1 MDVGVVIGLMFV
13 LAVFIFGTIITLRVV
28 RAVKRGVE
36 RTGAQVRRTTEET
49 LLKARSAQ
57 PGPVGQAARI
67 RLELRSSIDS
77 TRAALEAEAQQDP
90 GLGEA
95 VQLLDSLHEHA
106 RHLDRELRVLME
118 REPDHSRIAA
128 RLPEA
133 RERMRHIKESADSLR
148 YAAQD
153 RARRFD
159 AEELG
164 ALRDRIDIESGAL
177 RHWTPGPGGPRPEA
191 AADASSAGEAAA
203 GRGAEPSAPA
213 AHSEKQEEQE
223 RQEGR
228 ERQEKSAQSAQPE
241 LGPSGQ
247 GSGRSAAD
255 LTGSD
260 LTGADP
266 IARVADRGDTAG
278 VFEKRRPRNAS

>member
-77 TRAALEAEAQQDP
+77 TRAALEADAQHDP

-95 VQLLDSLHEHA
+95 VDLLDSLHEHA
-106 RHLDRELRVLME
+106 RHLDRELRALME

-148 YAAQD
+148 FAAQD

-159 AEELG
+159 SEGLG

-177 RHWTPGPGGPRPEA
+177 RHWTPSPSGPQPD
-191 AADASSAGEAAA
+191 ADAVTGGSSAGEAAA
-203 GRGAEPSAPA
+203 DRRAAPSAPD
-213 AHSEKQEEQE
+213 AHAEQQKGQKE
-223 RQEGR
+223 Q
-228 ERQEKSAQSAQPE
+228 QKSAQSARPE

-260 LTGADP
+260 LTGSEPTGRA
-266 IARVADRGDTAG
+266 ADRREATG

>member
-95 VQLLDSLHEHA
+95 VQLLDGLHEHA

-148 YAAQD
+148 HAAQD

-159 AEELG
+159 AEGLG

-177 RHWTPGPGGPRPEA
+177 RHWTPGPGRPRPEA
-191 AADASSAGEAAA
+191 AADTSPADASPAGEAAA
-203 GRGAEPSAPA
+203 GRGAEPSAPE
-213 AHSEKQEEQE
+213 AHSEEQE
-223 RQEGR
+223 KQKA
-228 ERQEKSAQSAQPE
+228 QEKAGQSAQPALE
-241 LGPSGQ
+241 PSGQ
-247 GSGRSAAD
+247 GSGLSAAD

-260 LTGADP
+260 LTGSDP
-266 IARVADRGDTAG
+266 IGRVADRGDTAG

>member
-77 TRAALEAEAQQDP
+77 TRAALEADAQRDP
-90 GLGEA
+90 GLREA
-95 VQLLDSLHEHA
+95 VDLLDSLHEHA
-106 RHLDRELRVLME
+106 RHLDRELRALME

-177 RHWTPGPGGPRPEA
+177 RHWTPSPSGPRS
-191 AADASSAGEAAA
+191 AADAAAEGSSAGEAAA
-203 GRGAEPSAPA
+203 DRHAGPSAPD
-213 AHSEKQEEQE
+213 AHAEQQEA
-223 RQEGR
+223 QEGR
-228 ERQEKSAQSAQPE
+228 QKPAQSARPE
-241 LGPSGQ
+241 LGPPGQ
-247 GSGRSAAD
+247 GSGLSAAD
-255 LTGSD
+255 LTGSG
-260 LTGADP
+260 LTASEPTGRAAGRRDS
-266 IARVADRGDTAG
+266 TG

>member
-77 TRAALEAEAQQDP
+77 TRAALEADAQQDP

-148 YAAQD
+148 FAAQD

-159 AEELG
+159 AEGLG

-177 RHWTPGPGGPRPEA
+177 RHWTPGPSGPPPEA
-191 AADASSAGEAAA
+191 AAADSFPAGEAVA
-203 GRGAEPSAPA
+203 GRRAEPSAPD
-213 AHSEKQEEQE
+213 AHSVEQEKQDK
-223 RQEGR
+223 
-228 ERQEKSAQSAQPE
+228 QEKPAQPAQPE
-241 LGPSGQ
+241 LAPSGQ
-247 GSGRSAAD
+247 DSGLSAAD
-255 LTGSD
+255 LTGTDLAGSD
-260 LTGADP
+260 PVGRA
-266 IARVADRGDTAG
+266 ADRRDTTG

>member
-77 TRAALEAEAQQDP
+77 TRAALETEAQHDQ

-95 VQLLDSLHEHA
+95 VELLDSLHEHA

-148 YAAQD
+148 FAAQD

-159 AEELG
+159 AEGLG

-177 RHWTPGPGGPRPEA
+177 RHWAPGPGGQRHEAAAADGSPATEA
-191 AADASSAGEAAA
+191 AAD
-203 GRGAEPSAPA
+203 RRAEPSAPD
-213 AHSEKQEEQE
+213 AHSETQEKH
-223 RQEGR
+223 
-228 ERQEKSAQSAQPE
+228 EKSAQPAQPAQPE

-247 GSGRSAAD
+247 GSGLSAAD

-260 LTGADP
+260 LTGSDP
-266 IARVADRGDTAG
+266 VGRAADRRDTTG